1 MSSSLKN
8 LSDHDPASIP
18 DGSKMKFGIVVS
30 EWNEEITAA
39 LLNGAL
45 SRLKK
50 EGVKEENIHV
60 KTVPGSFKNYE
71 QVDIPLSA
79 KINCFVGENG
89 VGKTNLLDAIH
100 YLSLCKSNLNPVDSQ
115 NIRYDQDFLVVQGL
129 FDRNGKE
136 ENIYCGIRK
145 QKKKQFKRNQKEYS
159 KLSEHI
165 GLIPLVMIS
174 PADAILINGGSEERR
189 KFMNGVI
196 AQYSKVYLENLIQ
209 YNRALNQRNKL
220 LKDFAFSRNFD
231 SQILEVW
238 DEQLIRYGEPIFEE
252 RVRFVNELLPVF
264 DAFHSHVSGNREKV
278 SLSYQAHLKET
289 GFRDGLKASME
300 KDRIVQYTTFGI
312 HKDDLGMELGGYSLK
327 KSGSQGQQKTFLV
340 ALKLAEFEF
349 IRKLTKIPPILL
361 LDDIFDK
368 FDAGRVKQ
376 IISLVAE
383 NQFGQIFIT
392 DTNEQHLQGILK
404 EIPADHKVFRITPE
418 ANFEEIKG

>member
-1 MSSSLKN
+1 MLQGKLVILHMHLKTLSLVN
-8 LSDHDPASIP
+8 
-18 DGSKMKFGIVVS
+18 
-30 EWNEEITAA
+30 
-39 LLNGAL
+39 
-45 SRLKK
+45 
-50 EGVKEENIHV
+50 
-60 KTVPGSFKNYE
+60 FKNYE
-71 QVDIPLSA
+71 QLDIPLSA

-115 NIRYDQDFLVVQGL
+115 NVRYEEEFLVIQGVYERL
-129 FDRNGKE
+129 GKE
-136 ENIYCGIRK
+136 EKIYCGIRK

-165 GLIPLVMIS
+165 GLFPLVMIS
-174 PADAILINGGSEERR
+174 PADALLINGGSEERR

-196 AQYSKVYLENLIQ
+196 AQYSRVYLENLIQ
-209 YNRALNQRNKL
+209 YNRALTQRNRL
-220 LKDFAFSRNFD
+220 LKNFALARKFD
-231 SQILEVW
+231 PESLEIW
-238 DEQLIRYGEPIFEE
+238 DEQLIRYGEPIFKE
-252 RVRFVNELLPVF
+252 RSRFVNELLPVF
-264 DAFHSHVSGNREKV
+264 NLYHSHISGMREQV
-278 SLSYQAHLKET
+278 SLSYQAPLEEMD
-289 GFRDGLKASME
+289 FREGLRASLE
-300 KDRIVQYTTFGI
+300 KDRYLQYTTFGL

-349 IRKLTKIPPILL
+349 IRKRMEIPPILL

-392 DTNEQHLQGILK
+392 DTNEQRLQGILQ
-404 EIPADHKVFRITPE
+404 EIPADHRVFRINSE
-418 ANFEEIKG
+418 ASLEEMST

>member
-1 MSSSLKN
+1 MHLKTLSLVN
-8 LSDHDPASIP
+8 
-18 DGSKMKFGIVVS
+18 
-30 EWNEEITAA
+30 
-39 LLNGAL
+39 
-45 SRLKK
+45 
-50 EGVKEENIHV
+50 
-60 KTVPGSFKNYE
+60 FKNYE
-71 QVDIPLSA
+71 QLDISLSE

-115 NIRYDQDFLVVQGL
+115 NVKYDQEFLVIQGL
-129 FDRNGKE
+129 FDRKGRE
-136 ENIYCGIRK
+136 ENIYCGIKK

-174 PADAILINGGSEERR
+174 PADSILIHGGSEERR

-196 AQYSKVYLENLIQ
+196 AQYSRVYLENLIQ
-209 YNRALNQRNKL
+209 YNRALSQRNRL
-220 LKDFAFSRNFD
+220 LKDLSFSRNFD
-231 SQILEVW
+231 PEVLEVW
-238 DEQLIRYGEPIFEE
+238 DEQLIRYGEPIYEE
-252 RVRFVNELLPVF
+252 RLRFVNEILPVF
-264 DAFHSHVSGNREKV
+264 NAFHSHVSGDREQV
-278 SLSYQAHLKET
+278 SLSYQADLSAS
-289 GFRDGLKASME
+289 GFREGLKASLE
-300 KDRIVQYTTFGI
+300 KDRVIQYTSFGI

-349 IRKLTKIPPILL
+349 IRKLTEIPPILL

-368 FDAGRVKQ
+368 FDAGRVKH

-392 DTNEQHLQGILK
+392 DTSEQRLQGILH
-404 EIPADHKVFRITPE
+404 EIPADHKVFTIT
-418 ANFEEIKG
+418 ADTRLEEIKT

>member
-1 MSSSLKN
+1 MHLKTLSLVN
-8 LSDHDPASIP
+8 
-18 DGSKMKFGIVVS
+18 
-30 EWNEEITAA
+30 
-39 LLNGAL
+39 
-45 SRLKK
+45 
-50 EGVKEENIHV
+50 
-60 KTVPGSFKNYE
+60 FKNYE

-115 NIRYDQDFLVVQGL
+115 NVRYDQDFLVVQGL
-129 FDRNGKE
+129 FDRKGKE

-196 AQYSKVYLENLIQ
+196 AQYSKTYLENLIQ
-209 YNRALNQRNKL
+209 YNRALTQRNKL

-231 SQILEVW
+231 PQNLEVW

-289 GFRDGLKASME
+289 AFRDGLKASME

-312 HKDDLGMELGGYSLK
+312 HKDDLGMELSGYSLK

-368 FDAGRVKQ
+368 FDAGRVKH

-392 DTNEQHLQGILK
+392 DTNEQRLQGILE

-418 ANFEEIKG
+418 ASFEMIKG

>member
-1 MSSSLKN
+1 MHLKTLSLVN
-8 LSDHDPASIP
+8 
-18 DGSKMKFGIVVS
+18 
-30 EWNEEITAA
+30 
-39 LLNGAL
+39 
-45 SRLKK
+45 
-50 EGVKEENIHV
+50 
-60 KTVPGSFKNYE
+60 FKNYE
-71 QVDIPLSA
+71 QVDISLSA
-79 KINCFVGENG
+79 RINCFVGENG

-129 FDRNGKE
+129 FERKDKE

-196 AQYSKVYLENLIQ
+196 AQYSRVYLENLIQ
-209 YNRALNQRNKL
+209 YNRALAQRNRL
-220 LKDFAFSRNFD
+220 LKDFAFARNFD
-231 SQILEVW
+231 HEMLEVW
-238 DEQLIRYGEPIFEE
+238 DDQLIRYGEPIFEE
-252 RVRFVNELLPVF
+252 RARFVSEILPVF
-264 DAFHSHVSGNREKV
+264 NAFHSHVSGDREQV
-278 SLSYQAHLKET
+278 TLTYQAHLLET
-289 GFRDGLKASME
+289 GFREGLKASLE
-300 KDRIVQYTTFGI
+300 KDRIIQYTTFGI
-312 HKDDLGMELGGYSLK
+312 HKDDLGMELGGYSMK

-368 FDAGRVKQ
+368 FDAGRVKH
-376 IISLVAE
+376 IISLVAK

-392 DTNEQHLQGILK
+392 DTNEQRLQGILH
-404 EIPADHKVFRITPE
+404 EIPADHRVFRITSD
-418 ANFEEIKG
+418 ARFEEIKG

>member
-1 MSSSLKN
+1 MHLKSLSLVN
-8 LSDHDPASIP
+8 
-18 DGSKMKFGIVVS
+18 
-30 EWNEEITAA
+30 
-39 LLNGAL
+39 
-45 SRLKK
+45 
-50 EGVKEENIHV
+50 
-60 KTVPGSFKNYE
+60 FKNYE

-115 NIRYDQDFLVVQGL
+115 NVRYDQDFLVVQGL
-129 FDRNGKE
+129 FDRKGKE

-196 AQYSKVYLENLIQ
+196 AQYSRVYLENLIQ

-231 SQILEVW
+231 PQILEVW

-300 KDRIVQYTTFGI
+300 KDRIVQYSTFGI

-340 ALKLAEFEF
+340 SLKLAEFEF

-368 FDAGRVKQ
+368 FDAGRVKH

-392 DTNEQHLQGILK
+392 DTNEQRLQGILK

-418 ANFEEIKG
+418 ASFEEIKG

>member
-1 MSSSLKN
+1 MHLKSLSLVN
-8 LSDHDPASIP
+8 
-18 DGSKMKFGIVVS
+18 
-30 EWNEEITAA
+30 
-39 LLNGAL
+39 
-45 SRLKK
+45 
-50 EGVKEENIHV
+50 
-60 KTVPGSFKNYE
+60 FKNYE
-71 QVDIPLSA
+71 QVDISLSE

-115 NIRYDQDFLVVQGL
+115 NIKYEQEFLVVQGV
-129 FDRNGKE
+129 FERRGKE

-196 AQYSKVYLENLIQ
+196 AQYSRVYLENLIQ
-209 YNRALNQRNKL
+209 YNRALSQRNSL
-220 LKDFAFSRNFD
+220 LKDFAMTRSFD
-231 SQILEVW
+231 PAMLEVW
-238 DEQLIRYGEPIFEE
+238 DEQLIRYGEPIYEE

-264 DAFHSHVSGNREKV
+264 NDFHAHVSGNREKV
-278 SLSYQAHLKET
+278 SLSYRASLQ
-289 GFRDGLKASME
+289 GSSFRKGLKVSVE

-312 HKDDLGMELGGYSLK
+312 HKDDLGMDLEGYSLK

-349 IRKLTKIPPILL
+349 IRKLTKIHPILL

-368 FDAGRVKQ
+368 FDAGRVKH
-376 IISLVAE
+376 IISLVAK

-392 DTNEQHLQGILK
+392 DTNEQRLQGILK
-404 EIPADHKVFRITPE
+404 EIPANNRIFRITPE
-418 ANFEEIKG
+418 TTLEEMKA

>member
-1 MSSSLKN
+1 MHLKTISLVN
-8 LSDHDPASIP
+8 
-18 DGSKMKFGIVVS
+18 
-30 EWNEEITAA
+30 
-39 LLNGAL
+39 
-45 SRLKK
+45 
-50 EGVKEENIHV
+50 
-60 KTVPGSFKNYE
+60 FKNYE
-71 QVDIPLSA
+71 QVDIPLSE

-100 YLSLCKSNLNPVDSQ
+100 YLSLCKSNLNPIDSQ
-115 NIRYDQDFLVVQGL
+115 NIRYEQEFLVVQGL
-129 FDRNGKE
+129 FDRKGKE
-136 ENIYCGIRK
+136 ENIYCGIRR

-196 AQYSKVYLENLIQ
+196 AQYSKIYLDNLIQ
-209 YNRALNQRNKL
+209 YNRALTQRNKL

-231 SQILEVW
+231 PAMLELW
-238 DEQLIRYGEPIFEE
+238 DEQLIRYGEPIYEE
-252 RVRFVNELLPVF
+252 RIRFVNELLPVF
-264 DAFHSHVSGNREKV
+264 NSFHSHVSGDREHV
-278 SLSYQAHLKET
+278 RLTYQAQLQESA
-289 GFRDGLKASME
+289 FRDGLKASLE

-368 FDAGRVKQ
+368 FDAGRVKH

-392 DTNEQHLQGILK
+392 DTNEQRLKGILK
-404 EIPADHKVFRITPE
+404 EIPTDHKVYRITPE
-418 ANFEEIKG
+418 ARVEEMEG